1 MKRERSK
8 CCDAPIIRK
17 AVWAKIGDEEN
28 FYPSAEVCSKC
39 GKVIRL

>member
-1 MKRERSK
+1 MKRAMSK

-17 AVWAKIGDEEN
+17 GVWANNN